1 MTHILYLIFKISAS
15 FIGLLYGIV
24 IASGIVKL
32 ISVISNYIET
42 KNAKM
47 QQDILISDSN
57 QFNVRIE
64 STTQLLKL
72 IEYLVEVEITE
83 VLKSYARLE
92 EPYPA
97 IKMTEDIELVA
108 QRVYKA
114 FKSTTY
120 NNTNLLLTDDYILGY
135 INLEVSLQFI
145 ATTQRLNNALKS

>member
-24 IASGIVKL
+24 IAAGIVKL

>member
-24 IASGIVKL
+24 IAAGIVKL
-32 ISVISNYIET
+32 ISVASNYIET

-83 VLKSYARLE
+83 ILKSYARLE

-120 NNTNLLLTDDYILGY
+120 SNTNLLLTDDYILGY
-135 INLEVSLQFI
+135 INLEVTLQFI